1 MICFLI
7 CAHLKRFVYKELSDE
22 QNLYI
27 EKIEE
32 KEEDRVSDDI
42 MPIDAI
48 NDNVASQRSSSKGEV
63 GEMQFKW
70 LIT

>member
-7 CAHLKRFVYKELSDE
+7 CAHLKCYVYKELFDE
-22 QNLYI
+22 QNPYI

-42 MPIDAI
+42 MPIDSI
-48 NDNVASQRSSSKGEV
+48 NDNVASQRSSSKWEGERCSLN
-63 GEMQFKW
+63 GS
-70 LIT
+70 